1 MYGVEHVVDVVTADE
16 VTDQEVQDFL
26 HGRHVIQLSTV
37 AMQHPPA
44 TCRCRSRGTAHN
56 ATEQLADVIW

>member
-1 MYGVEHVVDVVTADE
+1 MQIQILYGVEHVVDVVTADE

-26 HGRHVIQLSTV
+26 HDRHVIQVSTV

-44 TCRCRSRGTAHN
+44 NLPNPRNGAQRDRA
-56 ATEQLADVIW
+56 AR